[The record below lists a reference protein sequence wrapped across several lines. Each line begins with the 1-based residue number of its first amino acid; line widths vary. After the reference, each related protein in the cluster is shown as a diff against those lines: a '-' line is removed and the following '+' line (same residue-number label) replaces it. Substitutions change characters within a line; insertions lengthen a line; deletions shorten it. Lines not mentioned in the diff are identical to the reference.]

1 MSDEA
6 LRTSLLDLHFEL
18 QKTKVPLILGG
29 GYGLFLRQMNLA
41 ELDQKTL
48 IPPEKWPQARSTEDL
63 DLFLQAEVVGNKDH
77 VDAIRNSL
85 DLLGY
90 KPIESAKH
98 FQFSKTP
105 NDRSGVKLDFL
116 TGPITP
122 DIEALVKKNDFRVSC
137 RAALSKFH
145 AYLTEEALSLN
156 EALLEIPLNGKLST
170 GVEYSANILIP
181 NTFTFLLMKMHAFYD
196 LVNEPKKEQGRHHAL
211 DIYRIIAMMN
221 SSEYDKTV
229 ELLDFHKTARPC
241 QHASFIQS
249 TFFSKKELLGIIR
262 LMEHESF
269 HDKMDVDTLRAILEE
284 LFEPVTA
291 VKADQ
296 SAKKRSAPEELAKAE
311 SGATSTLGVDLPN
324 WLSQVNQASS
334 IEAVLTIVESFR
346 PSIWSDD
353 ERAQMAKMYIKKID
367 RIRKLD

>member
-18 QKTKVPLILGG
+18 QKTQVPLILGG

-41 ELDQKTL
+41 ELNQKTL
-48 IPPEKWPQARSTEDL
+48 IPPEQWPQARSTEDL
-63 DLFLQAEVVGNKDH
+63 DLFVQAEVVGNKDH
-77 VDAIRNSL
+77 VEAIRNSL
-85 DLLGY
+85 DFLGY
-90 KPIESAKH
+90 KPIADY

-105 NDRSGVKLDFL
+105 DDRSGVKLDFL

-122 DIEALVKKNDFRVSC
+122 DIEALVKKKEFRISC
-137 RAALSKFH
+137 RAASVKFH

-156 EALLEIPLNGKLST
+156 ESLLEIPLLGKLST

-181 NTFTFLLMKMHAFYD
+181 NTFTFLLMKLHAFHD
-196 LVNEPKKEQGRHHAL
+196 RVNDPKKELGKHHAL

-229 ELLDFHKTARPC
+229 ELLAVHKNARPC

-249 TFFSKKELLGIIR
+249 NFFNKKESLGIIR

-296 SAKKRSAPEELAKAE
+296 SAKKRSAPAELAKTEPAVA
-311 SGATSTLGVDLPN
+311 ATPGVDLPN
-324 WLSQVNQASS
+324 WLAQVNQASS

-346 PSIWSDD
+346 PSIWSDE
-353 ERAQMAKMYIKKID
+353 ERAEMAKMYIKKID